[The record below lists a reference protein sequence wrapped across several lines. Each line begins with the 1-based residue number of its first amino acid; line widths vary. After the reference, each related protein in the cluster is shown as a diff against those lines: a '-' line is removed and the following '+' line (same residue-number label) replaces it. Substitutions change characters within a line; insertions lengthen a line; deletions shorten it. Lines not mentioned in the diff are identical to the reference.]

1 MFVMT
6 SSENHE
12 ETTKFFSDNKYFG
25 ASEENFVFF
34 KQEMIPALDKNGK
47 ILMESKSKVKLV
59 PNGNGSF
66 FDVMDDNREL
76 FAKLV
81 PFEYL

>member
-1 MFVMT
+1 MT
-6 SSENHE
+6 SNENHD
-12 ETTKFFSDNKYFG
+12 TTVKFFEENKYFG
-25 ASEENFVFF
+25 ASQDNFVFF

-47 ILMESKSKVKLV
+47 ILLESKSKVKLV

-66 FDVMDDNREL
+66 FDVMDHDREL
-76 FAKLV
+76 FAKLA